1 MYIDRLTWDEKWYN
15 PTRLLT
21 KNRTYN
27 MTLGARGIG
36 KTVGLKIFLVKQYLK
51 SGKRFLW
58 ERTTMKDAERSSL
71 PGSKSSWVPK
81 VLVEKLD
88 GRLTSTKSQV
98 KLDGEVIGYIVGL
111 SEGDSRKGIEYAQ
124 QNVKY
129 LVLDEFLNKHTS
141 QDAVDNMNNFYVTV
155 ARADNPGVKQIMLSN
170 SVERYNAYFDDL
182 HVEPRESLNNEMWP
196 FKEFTLYDDVAIEM
210 ARIDGVVP
218 EAMKASA
225 QYKIAKNNEF
235 DDGGDELILKKPNHA
250 KNFLN
255 INMYDTTYGV
265 WNDGE
270 KYYISKKH
278 DPSKEVI
285 LFDKPKEDQLTR
297 FTPEGREM
305 FSKIYLM
312 YQYGRLRFDSKKI
325 REMYRRYL

>member
-1 MYIDRLTWDEKWYN
+1 
-15 PTRLLT
+15 
-21 KNRTYN
+21 
-27 MTLGARGIG
+27 
-36 KTVGLKIFLVKQYLK
+36 
-51 SGKRFLW
+51 
-58 ERTTMKDAERSSL
+58 
-71 PGSKSSWVPK
+71 
-81 VLVEKLD
+81 
-88 GRLTSTKSQV
+88 
-98 KLDGEVIGYIVGL
+98 
-111 SEGDSRKGIEYAQ
+111 
-124 QNVKY
+124 
-129 LVLDEFLNKHTS
+129 
-141 QDAVDNMNNFYVTV
+141 
-155 ARADNPGVKQIMLSN
+155 
-170 SVERYNAYFDDL
+170 
-182 HVEPRESLNNEMWP
+182 
-196 FKEFTLYDDVAIEM
+196 M

-218 EAMKASA
+218 EAMKATD
-225 QYKIAKNNEF
+225 QYKIAKNNKF
-235 DDGGDELILKKPNHA
+235 DDGGDELILKKPDHA